1 MLADVAQIIETIKPV
16 HRPFHDIPIKDCGE
30 KLIALRPMGLFA
42 FEEPH
47 AYTAAG
53 APYDGR
59 EPYSLRSGVA
69 ERLQAAQTELQAR
82 RTGWRIK
89 VFDAYRPLAVQS
101 YMVAY
106 TFLEIAKET
115 GKEPAQ
121 LSTEE
126 KEKILAKVYRIWSPP
141 NPNPVT
147 PPPHSTG
154 AAIDCTLIDD
164 AGLDAEMGSPIDL
177 NSDLS
182 NPDFFAG
189 RADELSREVHENR
202 VLLFEA
208 MRSAGFARHPAE
220 WWHFSYGDQ
229 LWAWLKNNKSSA
241 GTEALYGR
249 VE

>member
-1 MLADVAQIIETIKPV
+1 M
-16 HRPFHDIPIKDCGE
+16 
-30 KLIALRPMGLFA
+30 ALEPMGLFA

-59 EPYSLRSGVA
+59 NPYVLRSGVA
-69 ERLQAAQTELQAR
+69 DRLKIAQGALEAKR
-82 RTGWRIK
+82 PGWRIK
-89 VFDAYRPLAVQS
+89 VFDGYRPLAVQS
-101 YMVAY
+101 FMVAY
-106 TFLEIAKET
+106 TFRELAKET
-115 GKEPAQ
+115 GKDIAG
-121 LSTEE
+121 LDTEE
-126 KEKILAKVYRIWSPP
+126 KEKILNKVYRIWSPP
-141 NPNPVT
+141 NQDRAT

-154 AAIDCTLIDD
+154 GAIDCTLVDD

-189 RADELSREVHENR
+189 KPDALSREIHENR
-202 VLLFEA
+202 TLLDEA
-208 MRSAGFARHPAE
+208 MRAGDFARHPAE

-229 LWAWLKNNKSSA
+229 LWAWLKNAKESTGA
-241 GTEALYGR
+241 TAIYGR